1 MSRVKVVFAGFVA
14 VLTVSALAPSS
25 TMAAGGGW
33 LITGTLLVGSASLA
47 SSAFV
52 DEVSVMTFSSTTI
65 KCSASTLTGLNPQIE
80 SPNKISATGLIFKE
94 CAVTSVGECSLS
106 SGTSIGTLPV
116 VAEVTLDGPSGIR
129 GVVKP
134 KTVTTFATI
143 KLEGANCSETG
154 KVPIKGTASW
164 LTPAGQTERTW
175 QLRGLN
181 VTAAAKELEVGN
193 TAASFKTSILGKL
206 ASSLPWSFM

>member
-1 MSRVKVVFAGFVA
+1 MSRAKVVFAGFVA

-52 DEVSVMTFSSTTI
+52 DEEGVMSFGSTTM
-65 KCSASTLTGLNPQIE
+65 KCSANTLTGLNPEIE
-80 SPNKISATGLIFKE
+80 SPNMISATSLIFNACK
-94 CAVTSVGECSLS
+94 VTSAGECSLS

-116 VAEVTLDGPSGIR
+116 LAEVTLDGPSGIR

-134 KTVTTFATI
+134 KTASTLATI
-143 KLEGANCSETG
+143 KFEGIACAETG
-154 KVPIKGTASW
+154 KVPIKGTVSW
-164 LTPAGQTERTW
+164 LTPRGQTERTW
-175 QLRGLN
+175 QLRGVN
-181 VTAAAKELEVGN
+181 VTAATKELEVGN